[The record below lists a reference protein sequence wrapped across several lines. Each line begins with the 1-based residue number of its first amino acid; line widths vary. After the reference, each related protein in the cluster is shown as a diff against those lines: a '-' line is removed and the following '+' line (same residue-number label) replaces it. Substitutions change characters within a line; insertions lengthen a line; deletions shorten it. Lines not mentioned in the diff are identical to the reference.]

1 MFSAALPKIAIM
13 KSAHGPADH
22 FLLLTACEATE
33 AITTPARRILFS
45 RPSGT
50 LKLACRSNALRRSQ
64 PDRRRLRSATRRTIP
79 VVEMYGILIYDG
91 VEPIDLGA
99 TFGVLS
105 IAKRIAPDL
114 SFAGVAR
121 SAGAVTCANGMKV
134 VADHG
139 FADAPVFEDLIVTGG
154 PGWTDA
160 AADDA
165 TLSYLRATK
174 SRVSSICT
182 GAMIIAAAGLLDGK
196 RATTKHAVFAG
207 ETPPVDLLGRGIA
220 TEHAAIV
227 DDGGIVTGGGITLG
241 IDTMFYC
248 LARSH
253 GEEVAKE
260 TARVMEYGR
269 ALAANKDALGYA

>member
-1 MFSAALPKIAIM
+1 
-13 KSAHGPADH
+13 
-22 FLLLTACEATE
+22 
-33 AITTPARRILFS
+33 
-45 RPSGT
+45 
-50 LKLACRSNALRRSQ
+50 
-64 PDRRRLRSATRRTIP
+64 
-79 VVEMYGILIYDG
+79 MYGILIYDG

-105 IAKRIAPDL
+105 IAKRIAPE
-114 SFAGVAR
+114 SRFAGVAR
-121 SAGAVTCANGMKV
+121 SAGIVTCANGMKV

-139 FADAPVFEDLIVTGG
+139 FEDAPDFDELVVTGG
-154 PGWTDA
+154 PGWPEA

-165 TLSYLRATK
+165 TLAYLRTTSA
-174 SRVSSICT
+174 RISSICT

-196 RATTKHAVFAG
+196 RATTKHAVFSG
-207 ETPPVDLLGRGIA
+207 ETPPVDLLDSSIT

-253 GEEVAKE
+253 GQEVARE
-260 TARVMEYGR
+260 TARVMEYDR
-269 ALAANKDALGYA
+269 ALAANRDALGYA

>member
-1 MFSAALPKIAIM
+1 
-13 KSAHGPADH
+13 
-22 FLLLTACEATE
+22 
-33 AITTPARRILFS
+33 
-45 RPSGT
+45 
-50 LKLACRSNALRRSQ
+50 
-64 PDRRRLRSATRRTIP
+64 
-79 VVEMYGILIYDG
+79 MYGILIYDG

-114 SFAGVAR
+114 NFAGVAR
-121 SAGAVTCANGMKV
+121 SAGMITCANGMKV

-139 FADAPVFEDLIVTGG
+139 FAEAPDFDELIVTGG
-154 PGWTDA
+154 PGWPEA
-160 AADDA
+160 AADKT
-165 TLSYLRATK
+165 TLSYLHTTK
-174 SRVSSICT
+174 ARISSICT
-182 GAMIIAAAGLLDGK
+182 GAMIVAAAGLLDGK
-196 RATTKHAVFAG
+196 RATTKHAVFSG
-207 ETPPVDLLGRGIA
+207 ETPPVDLLGQGIT

-253 GEEVAKE
+253 GQQVAEE
-260 TARVMEYGR
+260 TARVMEYDR